1 MNCGYECQHE
11 YMNNGVCER
20 CGYEDPTAGKPTLT
34 FNGMELDL
42 DDDEAVE
49 AFNEEHPE
57 MTIKKDIF
65 NGDDHVVMNLNNAN
79 INIEIDEDAADI
91 DEITTGIKYN
101 GSTPL
106 VVNLNGESN
115 INLGDAVNAVGIMA
129 SGELTLTG
137 SGTLNINTTEN
148 AKIDQ
153 FVGIYASDVNTYSN
167 WLLDL
172 LKMDFEMSGIDDLA
186 FRGSININ
194 GTAAVMSTGI
204 YATNSMMM
212 TAGDVN
218 INVACD
224 IDELDYG
231 FSVGLLATDKI
242 LFWDN
247 KVNIKSASIGI
258 VLGNIFT
265 EAKPQVPMLASHKAG
280 NHQSQLM
287 AKAKDGMKNLNT
299 QDFLTEV
306 FETSSSDVVI
316 EASLAP
322 IGCTIEG
329 ARWSCATIIGGT
341 AYIELGTSKED
352 AETYVVD
359 NDFYSYLNILNIG
372 DTMGKSYLHI
382 YEVGEATTDFKL
394 YDNATQRDQYLD
406 KDFGGYRSYSELLN
420 TLNMPVYLN
429 ITLNRTFED
438 DGWYTLCLPFD
449 LDVASSPFSKAARLT
464 GITFGDVV
472 TFSTVDKMLAGV
484 PYLVKVN
491 QKVVNPAFENV
502 KVVGCN
508 ASYDKVMAE
517 YDMAFVFNGCYDPV
531 TILSADVNLPL
542 GYVMGL
548 GSGNTI
554 NPITYGTTVRGF
566 RGFFTLY
573 QTYNNLAGSYPQTSP
588 SQLQAKTLTFTVDGE
603 NEGVVTAIDREINAN
618 VNTGNGATYNVMG
631 QRVKA
636 DTKGIVIRNGH
647 TFINK

>member
-1 MNCGYECQHE
+1 
-11 YMNNGVCER
+11 MNNGVCDI

-49 AFNEEHPE
+49 AFNKEHPE

-65 NGDDHVVMNLNNAN
+65 NGDDHVVINLNNAN

-115 INLGDAVNAVGIMA
+115 INLGDAVSAVGIMA

-137 SGTLNINTTEN
+137 NGTLNINTTEN
-148 AKIDQ
+148 AKILQ

-204 YATNSMMM
+204 YTTNSMMM

-224 IDELDYG
+224 IDELDHG

-265 EAKPQVPMLASHKAG
+265 EAKPQVPMLASRKAG

-299 QDFLTEV
+299 QEFLTEV

-329 ARWSCATIIGGT
+329 DARWSCVPIDGGT

-359 NDFYSYLNILNIG
+359 NDFSYNILDIG
-372 DTMGKSYLHI
+372 KTMGMSYLHI
-382 YEVGEATTDFKL
+382 YEVGKATTDVEL
-394 YDNATQRDQYLD
+394 YDNATQRDQYLSEE
-406 KDFGGYRSYSELLN
+406 FEEYRSYSELLD
-420 TLNMPVYLN
+420 MPVYLN

-502 KVVGCN
+502 KVAGCN

-531 TILSADVNLPL
+531 TILSAGVNLPL

-566 RGFFTLY
+566 RGFFTLN
-573 QTYNNLAGSYPQTSP
+573 QTYNNLADSYPQTGP
-588 SQLQAKTLTFTVDGE
+588 SQLQAKTLKFTVDGE
-603 NEGVVTAIDREINAN
+603 NEGVVTAIDRDINAN